1 MWNVKRTII
10 RVSIHISYF
19 SIFTIAYG
27 LLDIRKIIKM
37 WCLWIAPFC
46 RRWETQTLAA
56 GCGPHLMQLL
66 GPGHKTI
73 SLSSIL
79 SRENWLHLVNKLSWQ
94 KKYRLKALGWRWD
107 EAAPLVLVSVAWS
120 LSCIFWLC
128 LTIDPVTNRHLAW
141 SFFYLQLLGKR
152 WTKESVWTSSFS
164 CCELLPK

>member
-1 MWNVKRTII
+1 MWKTTII

-27 LLDIRKIIKM
+27 WLDIRKIIKM

-46 RRWETQTLAA
+46 RRWETQTWAA

-128 LTIDPVTNRHLAW
+128 LTIDPDTNRHLAW
-141 SFFYLQLLGKR
+141 SFFYLQLLGKL